1 MIKLPNWINLPSPSD
16 YLTYILGVFFVMPII
31 LTAQTDDRKISLEEL
46 VKKAVHSNAL
56 RKQADL
62 LEQKRD
68 INLHKWDKSRW
79 PDIEWNTQGTYQSD
93 NIKFSFPVPQLEPIE
108 LPLYKFQSILESRYA
123 LYDGGMV
130 SALKEQTVQQSSVD
144 RAALDVALFSLQDKV
159 VELYFGIMKLSRQV
173 ELIDSSYAVFDA
185 QSAKVEAAV
194 KNGVALPSDRR
205 RIDIEK
211 ADLDSKKVVLLSK
224 RKAALAALSAL
235 IHEPLSLEQIKQT
248 HDIPSIN
255 PADFHRPETQLFQA
269 QKQLIEQG
277 GDLIRAKRKPKVS
290 LFAKAGVGYPNPVN
304 FFDTDF
310 APFAI
315 AGAAMRWTIYDW
327 KKSKIERQLL
337 SIQAATLDVKQQTTE
352 DQWLL
357 RSQQIQA
364 ELDGLNE
371 QEMLDDRRIALQ
383 KEVVHTEQNRYQQG
397 VITLAELIS
406 AVNKLTSLRL
416 TKEMHLIDRQYLKF
430 KLLSLHE
437 KLY

>member
-337 SIQAATLDVKQQTTE
+337 SIQAATLDVKQQATE

-364 ELDGLNE
+364 ELDGLNQ
-371 QEMLDDRRIALQ
+371 QEKLDDRMIALQ
-383 KEVVHTEQNRYQQG
+383 EEVVHTAQNRYQQG

>member
-1 MIKLPNWINLPSPSD
+1 MIKLPNWINLPSPSG
-16 YLTYILGVFFVMPII
+16 YLTYILGVFLVMPII

-56 RKQADL
+56 RQQADL

-68 INLHKWDKSRW
+68 IQLRKWDKSRW

-108 LPLYKFQSILESRYA
+108 LPLYKFQSTLESRYA

-144 RAALDVALFSLQDKV
+144 RAALDVSLFSLQDKV

-235 IHEPLSLEQIKQT
+235 IHEPVSPEQIKQT

-255 PADFHRPETQLFQA
+255 PDDFHRPETQLFQA

-315 AGAAMRWTIYDW
+315 AGAAMHWTIYDW